1 MNIIC
6 KLFGHKTITKKYGN
20 KFGSGMKTSCSRC
33 KYNLWDFHRQEN
45 LQRIAQRGEDGN
57 LG

>member
-20 KFGSGMKTSCSRC
+20 KYGSGVKTTCPRC
-33 KYNLWDFHRQEN
+33 KYNLWNFNRKI
-45 LQRIAQRGEDGN
+45 LQRIAESDVNGN